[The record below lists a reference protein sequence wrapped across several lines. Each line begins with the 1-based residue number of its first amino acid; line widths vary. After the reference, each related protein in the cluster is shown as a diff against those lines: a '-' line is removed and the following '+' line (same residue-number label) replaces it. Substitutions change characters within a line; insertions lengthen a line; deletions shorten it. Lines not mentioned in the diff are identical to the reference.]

1 MRREGCGGGPGTAA
15 RRLSASRVPPFNIT
29 AQNTVCRCRQ
39 GTLYHPN
46 EDSSNNSSFGG
57 AVTWVGPRPEL
68 RHFMGMGP
76 PPPTSQCLNLHFFSA
91 FVVFRFVF
99 PPNLSLFSPPHPL
112 ALHYSH
118 RLGTNKAKAQT
129 SAHTWKYWPAFPPP
143 PTLTPIFGMQKNGIY
158 RRTHF
163 HGPFLMHKLL
173 IHRLPPPLPT
183 AVISRRLLDATNHHV
198 ERNGKFWHIFVV
210 VPNFVYSESRP
221 PPRELIQLNW
231 KR

>member
-76 PPPTSQCLNLHFFSA
+76 PPPPPRSASTCTFFLHLLCFGLSFHQIYLSSH
-91 FVVFRFVF
+91 
-99 PPNLSLFSPPHPL
+99 PPTPWLFIIPIGLEQTRQRLKPVRTPGSTGQPSP
-112 ALHYSH
+112 
-118 RLGTNKAKAQT
+118 
-129 SAHTWKYWPAFPPP
+129 PPP
-143 PTLTPIFGMQKNGIY
+143 PTLTPIFGVQKNGIY

-173 IHRLPPPLPT
+173 IHRLPPPPCP
-183 AVISRRLLDATNHHV
+183 LLLFPGD
-198 ERNGKFWHIFVV
+198 F
-210 VPNFVYSESRP
+210 
-221 PPRELIQLNW
+221 
-231 KR
+231 